1 MALVKLEIG
10 APAPKFSNLLGVDG
24 KTYSME
30 NFNDKE
36 IMIVAFTC
44 NHCPYVQAYEDRLIR
59 IQNDYQ
65 DKGVQLVAINA
76 NETEHYPEDDFDHM
90 VKRAKE
96 KGFNF
101 PYLRDDT
108 QRVAAAYYAR
118 TTPEI
123 FVLDKERKLRYHGR
137 IDDNWE
143 YPEEVESPD
152 LRNALDELL
161 ADQEVSTPE
170 TVAVGCSIKWA
181 GKYA

>member
-1 MALVKLEIG
+1 MALVKLNIG

-30 NFNDKE
+30 DFDGKK
-36 IMIVAFTC
+36 ILIVAFTC
-44 NHCPYVQAYEDRLIR
+44 NHCPYVQAYEERLIEV
-59 IQNDYQ
+59 QNEYSH
-65 DKGVQLVAINA
+65 KGVQLVAINA

-90 VKRAKE
+90 VNRAKE
-96 KGFNF
+96 RRFNF
-101 PYLRDDT
+101 PYLRDES

-123 FVLDKERKLRYHGR
+123 FVLDQERNLRYHGR

-161 ADQEVSTPE
+161 ANKEVSTPE
-170 TVAVGCSIKWA
+170 TQAVGCSIKWA
-181 GKYA
+181 PNYF